1 MGFAP
6 QRVIDFIDKRF
17 VLVENLADP
26 NKKMTFK
33 PISLEQLKLHV
44 KKDYIELT
52 YNAKKEMEKK
62 KINYA

>member
-33 PISLEQLKLHV
+33 PISLKQLKLHV
-44 KKDYIELT
+44 KKDYIEFT
-52 YNAKKEMEKK
+52 YNAKKELEEK
-62 KINYA
+62 KINYD